1 MCLFLYLQFSKF
13 ITTSLFDMKHLYFF
27 LLLIIVG
34 CSNPNKPEKVV
45 QEFYLAVKNKDIAKA
60 KSLATNKSQSMLDL
74 VGENL
79 ELTLKNGKIT
89 AVDCI
94 TEGEVS
100 ECDCFFEQDSK
111 PLPLSLKKEN
121 DLWKLDIQSSAANAL
136 DDLLDNFKEINLNGL
151 LDKVGEGVNLSTEGI
166 NELIEK
172 MDIDKAVEA
181 LEGIDSAVGVSDKK
195 LEGLIEQFSKSLK
208 K

>member
-1 MCLFLYLQFSKF
+1 
-13 ITTSLFDMKHLYFF
+13 MKHLYFF

-136 DDLLDNFKEINLNGL
+136 EDLLDNFKEINLNGL